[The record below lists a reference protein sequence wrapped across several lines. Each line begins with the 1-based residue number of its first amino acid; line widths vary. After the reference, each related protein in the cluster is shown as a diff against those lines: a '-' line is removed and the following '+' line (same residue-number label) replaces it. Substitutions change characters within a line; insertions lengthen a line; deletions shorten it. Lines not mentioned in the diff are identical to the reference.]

1 MSYNPIATGKRISS
15 IRKAK
20 GITQVELSRMINCS
34 PVYLS
39 NLENGT
45 KNISICLLM
54 DLVDALEVSP
64 NDLLHDSVKKAQPVY
79 LEKILECLADCDEN
93 ELITCL
99 NMIRTLTISLK
110 HNKINNART
119 HLTKKEDV

>member
-64 NDLLHDSVKKAQPVY
+64 NDLLHDSVNKTHPVY
-79 LEKILECLADCDEN
+79 LDQIISCLSECTES
-93 ELITCL
+93 ELMVCFDMIT
-99 NMIRTLTISLK
+99 TLTSAFK
-110 HNKINNART
+110 HNNM
-119 HLTKKEDV
+119 HH